1 MLPPDPEGVH
11 EAAGIS
17 WCSEQCCSMAARGA
31 GAADASDCW
40 ISQEYP
46 SRDSAGLLA
55 AFRKDLNEAGFVE
68 AQNTNP
74 KG

>member
-1 MLPPDPEGVH
+1 MRRREFPGVLSS
-11 EAAGIS
+11 AAA
-17 WCSEQCCSMAARGA
+17 WPLAARAQQTLPIVGFLRNTP
-31 GAADASDCW
+31 AA
-40 ISQEYP
+40 
-46 SRDSAGLLA
+46 DSAGLLA